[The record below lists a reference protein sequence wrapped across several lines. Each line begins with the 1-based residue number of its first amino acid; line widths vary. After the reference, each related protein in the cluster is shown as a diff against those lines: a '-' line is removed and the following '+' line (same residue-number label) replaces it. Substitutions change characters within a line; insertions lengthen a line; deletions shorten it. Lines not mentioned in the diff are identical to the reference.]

1 MLPRTIA
8 SIWPLPF
15 GLLLQQAAEVHSP
28 TQSIIPFSCSSP
40 LLGVR
45 DVHRRRRETSHS
57 PQHNLNFLGGSDY
70 NCKGDTGSI
79 SSHLIL
85 KDPLEEPQVC
95 DFCFTLVT
103 QIFAL
108 ISHIYILCAK
118 SHVHNLCPWS
128 LVFANVHL
136 AFPVL
141 CLFLIN
147 KFCYWK
153 CQLTFI
159 EERGK
164 LNIMKEFDERTIWTS
179 DQIPLM
185 ASYNK
190 GFLCLSC
197 SQILNWELPLYK
209 EKLLMLSHMHHFWY
223 SHVYAGKMQH
233 SVWVAEAV
241 NSNLELANSSSAD
254 VVPAGVLP
262 KQFSFRRIWQG
273 KGAQTAASKV
283 SMYLL
288 IFVSFEWIFYQAIS
302 YLYLI
307 IVLLHLVF

>member
-108 ISHIYILCAK
+108 RSHIYIYYVLSPMFTTCARG
-118 SHVHNLCPWS
+118 P
-128 LVFANVHL
+128 
-136 AFPVL
+136 
-141 CLFLIN
+141 LFL
-147 KFCYWK
+147 
-153 CQLTFI
+153 
-159 EERGK
+159 
-164 LNIMKEFDERTIWTS
+164 
-179 DQIPLM
+179 LM
-185 ASYNK
+185 YTWL
-190 GFLCLSC
+190 F
-197 SQILNWELPLYK
+197 QFY
-209 EKLLMLSHMHHFWY
+209 
-223 SHVYAGKMQH
+223 V
-233 SVWVAEAV
+233 
-241 NSNLELANSSSAD
+241 SS
-254 VVPAGVLP
+254 
-262 KQFSFRRIWQG
+262 
-273 KGAQTAASKV
+273 
-283 SMYLL
+283 
-288 IFVSFEWIFYQAIS
+288 
-302 YLYLI
+302 
-307 IVLLHLVF
+307 